1 MSLPEKGPL
10 LIIGS
15 CCRGPFLA
23 RPSNVLGPKE
33 IFKIKTCWIVAQCL
47 AHKPSLIDRFIAL
60 FSNYWNFDLE
70 SKHNKQKTAFRARTV
85 TGTFEKRAP
94 CLRKGLVLR
103 LFMSMVA
110 WSLQF
115 HGYKTASHPS
125 SLVPYLW
132 SFRFSKPL
140 LDKRKREIRS
150 FFTRQSTEGSGNENE
165 PWRQSGCVL
174 FCACAKA
181 LKWKPSLIAT
191 TLSINYAFTLKI
203 ISFSHTSVLVLY
215 LNAFSV

>member
-1 MSLPEKGPL
+1 MERNCSLLRIVKKNCFSSNNSHEVTLFTWYLRNSKPRVKSPRIAFLFPFFSIPVYKGTSLRMSLPEKGPL

-110 WSLQF
+110 WSL
-115 HGYKTASHPS
+115 
-125 SLVPYLW
+125 
-132 SFRFSKPL
+132 
-140 LDKRKREIRS
+140 
-150 FFTRQSTEGSGNENE
+150 
-165 PWRQSGCVL
+165 
-174 FCACAKA
+174 
-181 LKWKPSLIAT
+181 
-191 TLSINYAFTLKI
+191 
-203 ISFSHTSVLVLY
+203 
-215 LNAFSV
+215 